1 MTEHA
6 ESQHDP
12 LWHDG
17 TCPDEDNQ
25 RFARKREKSDREK
38 KKNSCFSAGFLKLHF
53 LNAVFTQLEH
63 NFKIS
68 KKRTFCLH
76 VFTPML
82 LCQLKH
88 SKTLTFFFSKY
99 LHRRNKVDLL

>member
-17 TCPDEDNQ
+17 TCPDENNQ

-38 KKNSCFSAGFLKLHF
+38 KKKVVFLLAF
-53 LNAVFTQLEH
+53 
-63 NFKIS
+63 
-68 KKRTFCLH
+68 
-76 VFTPML
+76 
-82 LCQLKH
+82 
-88 SKTLTFFFSKY
+88 
-99 LHRRNKVDLL
+99 

>member
-38 KKNSCFSAGFLKLHF
+38 SSYFSAGFLKLD
-53 LNAVFTQLEH
+53 FT
-63 NFKIS
+63 
-68 KKRTFCLH
+68 
-76 VFTPML
+76 
-82 LCQLKH
+82 
-88 SKTLTFFFSKY
+88 
-99 LHRRNKVDLL
+99 